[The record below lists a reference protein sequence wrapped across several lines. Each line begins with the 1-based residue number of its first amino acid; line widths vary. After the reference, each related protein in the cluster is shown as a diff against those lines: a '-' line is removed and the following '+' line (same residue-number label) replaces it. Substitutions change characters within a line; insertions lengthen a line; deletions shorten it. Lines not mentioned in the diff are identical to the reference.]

1 MILALLAL
9 VEVHRLT
16 PEAADAARVAGE
28 ERALAQMIAADTA
41 ARAKR
46 GTQTLLG
53 LGIGTGIVPQGHAP
67 LGDIGQNG
75 FVFTPGSIGARRF
88 RD

>member
-1 MILALLAL
+1 MALAFI
-9 VEVHRLT
+9 EVHRLT
-16 PEAADAARVAGE
+16 PQDADAARTAGE
-28 ERALAQMIAADTA
+28 ERALAQMVAADEA

-46 GTQTLLG
+46 RAQTILG
-53 LGIGTGIVPQGHAP
+53 FGLGTGITPQGYAP
-67 LGDIGQNG
+67 LGDVGQNG

>member
-1 MILALLAL
+1 MILLAL
-9 VEVHRLT
+9 ATIEVHRLT
-16 PEAADAARVAGE
+16 PQAADAARVAGE
-28 ERALAQMIAADTA
+28 ERALAQMIAADEA
-41 ARAKR
+41 ARAR
-46 GTQTLLG
+46 RRTQTILG
-53 LGIGTGIVPQGHAP
+53 LGVGTGIVPQGHAP